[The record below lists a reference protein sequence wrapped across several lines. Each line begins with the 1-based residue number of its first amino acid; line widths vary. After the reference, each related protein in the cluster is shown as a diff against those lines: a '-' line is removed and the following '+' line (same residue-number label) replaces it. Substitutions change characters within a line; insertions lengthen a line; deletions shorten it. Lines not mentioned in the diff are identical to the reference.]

1 MATLRDVLGMKRE
14 GETTKMIESYT
25 SEIPSGVYLS
35 LALGSLAMS
44 MMMMLMGRRAMA
56 TFVSQLAPVILIMG
70 LYNKL
75 VKVEGSE

>member
-1 MATLRDVLGMKRE
+1 MALRDVLGRKQE
-14 GETTKMIESYT
+14 GETTKMIEDYT
-25 SEIPSGVYLS
+25 AEIPSGVYLS
-35 LALGSLAMS
+35 LAIGSLALS
-44 MMMMLMGRRAMA
+44 VMMMLMGRRAMA

>member
-1 MATLRDVLGMKRE
+1 MALRDVLGRKQE
-14 GETTKMIESYT
+14 GETTKMIEDYT
-25 SEIPSGVYLS
+25 AEIPSGVYLS
-35 LALGSLAMS
+35 LAMGSLALS
-44 MMMMLMGRRAMA
+44 VMMMLTGRRAMA

>member
-1 MATLRDVLGMKRE
+1 MATLRDYLGMKKE
-14 GETTKMIESYT
+14 GETTKWIESYT

-35 LALGSLAMS
+35 GAIGSMALSL
-44 MMMMLMGRRAMA
+44 MMLLGGRRD
-56 TFVSQLAPVILIMG
+56 LANFIGQWVPVILIMG